1 MKATLSPLSIA
12 VVGAGGIVTAA
23 HLPAIANLPGVGL
36 AWIADRDLAR
46 ARLVAKSYGT
56 PAVGDDVLTRA
67 DLPAFDILL
76 LAIPYGP
83 RRAFYERFKGPSV
96 GWYVEKPFAKT
107 AAEHRELCALAPAHG
122 MACGFQ
128 RRASGLVRVTRE
140 LILSGVF
147 GRPERVEI
155 GLGYRGRI
163 VDGGGY
169 AADPRQAGG
178 GVLTEVGIHCVD
190 AVLHL
195 LDARAVSLQTA
206 RTVLDQGMDV
216 HTDATIAVTTAG
228 AGEVGLDLKVSILED
243 TREDIVIH
251 CEHASLEFSI
261 FGQAGI
267 TVRPRRGGGGG
278 PFQISDVRE
287 LYPRT
292 SDQIFH
298 AYWSAFVDGWRRREA
313 NFTAAADCVLT
324 TQIVEDIYNHAR
336 SQ

>member
-1 MKATLSPLSIA
+1 MQSSPTPLKIA
-12 VVGAGGIVTAA
+12 VVGAGNIVTGA
-23 HLPAIANLPGVGL
+23 HLPVIANLPGVSL
-36 AWIADRDLAR
+36 AWIADRDAAR
-46 ARLVAKSYGT
+46 ARIVAGNYGT
-56 PAVGDDVLTRA
+56 LAVGEDVLERK
-67 DLPAFDILL
+67 DLPAADIIL

-83 RRAFYERFKGPSV
+83 RRAYYERFKGLAT

-107 AAEHRELCALAPAHG
+107 AAEHRELCSFAPAYG

-128 RRASGLVRVTRE
+128 RRASGMVRVARE
-140 LILSGVF
+140 LIQSGVF

-178 GVLTEVGIHCVD
+178 GVLTEVGTHCVD

-195 LDARAVSLQTA
+195 LDARTVSLQTA
-206 RTVLDQGMDV
+206 RTVLDQGMDI
-216 HTDATIAVTTAG
+216 HTEATVAVATAG

-243 TREDIVIH
+243 TSESIVIH
-251 CEHASLEFSI
+251 CEHATLEFSI

-267 TVRPRRGGGGG
+267 TVRPLKGGSG
-278 PFQISDVRE
+278 PFQISDPRE
-287 LYPRT
+287 LYPRS
-292 SDQIFH
+292 SDQIFY

-324 TQIVEDIYNHAR
+324 TQIVEDIYAHAHSR
-336 SQ
+336 